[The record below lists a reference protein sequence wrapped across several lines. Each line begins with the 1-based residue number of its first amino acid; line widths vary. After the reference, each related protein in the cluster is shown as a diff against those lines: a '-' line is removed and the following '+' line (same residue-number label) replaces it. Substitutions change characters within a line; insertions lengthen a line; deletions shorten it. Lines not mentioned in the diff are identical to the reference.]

1 MKKRLLIVGLVALV
15 VVGAVACGKKEN
27 LGNIKDSVIS
37 IKNLNGHNRK
47 DVEKVF
53 DIIKK
58 EFKTE
63 DFKDCNLI
71 SISYDGDSRSSI
83 EESLKSEKSS
93 KEAISLEFTFKTGK
107 NPDVVF
113 NKESEYTYSAD
124 FIKDDKNNWKM
135 VNWGQG

>member
-1 MKKRLLIVGLVALV
+1 MKKKLLIIGLVALV
-15 VVGAVACGKKEN
+15 IVGAVACGKKEN
-27 LGNIKDSVIS
+27 VGYIKDAVIS

-58 EFKTE
+58 EFKTD
-63 DFKDCNLI
+63 DFKDCDLI
-71 SISYDGDSRSSI
+71 SISYDGDSRGDV
-83 EESLKSEKSS
+83 EESLKSENSS